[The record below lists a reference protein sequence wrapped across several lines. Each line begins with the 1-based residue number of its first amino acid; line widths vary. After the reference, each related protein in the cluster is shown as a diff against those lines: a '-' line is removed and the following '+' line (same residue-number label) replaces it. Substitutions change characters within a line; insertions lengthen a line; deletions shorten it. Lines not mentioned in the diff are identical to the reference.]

1 MRISDQ
7 VVMKLQALIEER
19 HMKKVTACL
28 PSASLQLA

>member
-19 HMKKVTACL
+19 HMKKVIVCL

>member
-19 HMKKVTACL
+19 HMKKGDR
-28 PSASLQLA
+28 